1 MSRSDETSSPFLADE
16 NLKEEQVARSK
27 IFPEGRNFR

>member
-1 MSRSDETSSPFLADE
+1 MSRSDETSSPFLSKKNSQDAE
-16 NLKEEQVARSK
+16 VAQGK

>member
-1 MSRSDETSSPFLADE
+1 MSRSDETTVPYFRIKKPAKVE
-16 NLKEEQVARSK
+16 VVQTK